1 MMSNNAGELDLFL
14 EPTPHFDFD
23 CAAIQLFVDETT
35 RGASD
40 EVETAVALY
49 YAVRDKVRYD
59 PYLFP
64 LKSEEYSAS
73 RTLVEGAGFCVPKAI
88 LLTAAARAAGIPAQI
103 GFADVRNHL
112 STKRLSELMETDLFV
127 WHGYSV
133 LYIDGQWVKAT
144 PAFNIDLCRRFKV
157 KPLDFDGRHD
167 AIMHPFNEENQKHM
181 EYLNDHGWFADFPA
195 QKFLEQ
201 IEKSYPKFCA
211 FIKEKRSGNFHTE
224 QII

>member
-1 MMSNNAGELDLFL
+1 MMANNINEPSCFL

-23 CAAIQLFVDETT
+23 CEAIRSFVDKAIQGT
-35 RGASD
+35 SS
-40 EVETAVALY
+40 EVEKAVALY
-49 YAVRDKVRYD
+49 YTVRDEIHYD

-64 LKSEEYSAS
+64 LEAEQYCAS
-73 RTLVEGAGFCVPKAI
+73 QTLEAGAGFCVPKAI

-103 GFADVRNHL
+103 GFADVQNHL

-133 LYIDGQWVKAT
+133 LYLEGRWVKAT

-157 KPLDFDGRHD
+157 KPLDFDGRSD

-181 EYLNDHGWFADFPA
+181 EYLDDHGWFAEFPA
-195 QKFLEQ
+195 QRFLEQ

-211 FIKEKRSGNFHTE
+211 FIKEKRSGDFHTE
-224 QII
+224 QIN